1 MIFLQKGYDLN
12 RRIYPV
18 LKNISH
24 TNLVNKFGLFE
35 CPSRERQCLEPH
47 HSKLTTGTWT
57 VMFRIPVHN
66 N

>member
-24 TNLVNKFGLFE
+24 TNLVNIFGLFE

-47 HSKLTTGTWT
+47 HSKLTTGT
-57 VMFRIPVHN
+57 
-66 N
+66 